1 MFFSGT
7 NAFPS
12 ECHDYYYR
20 WVREADRSTPFST
33 SSPTLRYTHTLS
45 HTHTQ
50 LTTPPRPWPWPSPPR
65 ASGNIGKYLDTS
77 VLAGKELE
85 TMRALAHQ
93 CRAAKRPYAAFGRG
107 TGRWVLDDDN
117 RVVEVHMN
125 WRFSSIRPVDL

>member
-1 MFFSGT
+1 MAMAS
-7 NAFPS
+7 
-12 ECHDYYYR
+12 
-20 WVREADRSTPFST
+20 
-33 SSPTLRYTHTLS
+33 
-45 HTHTQ
+45 
-50 LTTPPRPWPWPSPPR
+50 SPPR
-65 ASGNIGKYLDTS
+65 DSGNIGKDLDTS

-117 RVVEVHMN
+117 KVVEVHMN